1 MVGMGEMVGSAL
13 GPMDGAS
20 EGARDGVSDG
30 DGEGA
35 GDSVGGSDG
44 CADGLPVTVGSIV
57 GVSDGDGEGAGDSV
71 GISVGESVLVAF
83 LFVCIRR
90 WNGSPLAAVDVP
102 SSRYIADATRP
113 SNDGKSSIRNDGIS
127 HA

>member
-1 MVGMGEMVGSAL
+1 VGWGEMVGSAL
-13 GPMDGAS
+13 GTMDGAS
-20 EGARDGVSDG
+20 EGAIVGVSDG

-71 GISVGESVLVAF
+71 GISVGESVLVV
-83 LFVCIRR
+83 FVFACTRR
-90 WNGSPLAAVDVP
+90 WNGSPLVATDAP
-102 SSRYIADATRP
+102 SSRNIADETRP
-113 SNDGKSSIRNDGIS
+113 SNTGRSSSRNDGIS